1 MSNSIRWE
9 APPYQH
15 CWTNLYE
22 KDGLTSREETKGK
35 VDSRMILQEWGNE
48 AASIMP
54 HGENTMKVQSPSWPI
69 SERKFI
75 LDLHSDS
82 FGSQD
87 PRNEPAHSNLQQRTV
102 FTPRLTKGVPED
114 HNIKTLMKTSES
126 MQAAHQTRLLPPFSA
141 LSYGTSQSMS

>member
-9 APPYQH
+9 APPYRH

-35 VDSRMILQEWGNE
+35 VDNRMILQEWGNE

-141 LSYGTSQSMS
+141 LRYGTSQSMS